1 MKLFKTEEHA
11 SIATTLSN
19 MASIYNSLGQIDK
32 ALEMYQKV
40 LSK

>member
-11 SIATTLSN
+11 DVATTLAN
-19 MASIYNSLGQIDK
+19 IAWIYNGLGQMDK
-32 ALEMYQKV
+32 ALEMNQKV

>member
-11 SIATTLSN
+11 RIATTLGN
-19 MASIYNSLGQIDK
+19 MASIYNTLGQMDK
-32 ALEMYQKV
+32 ALEMFQKV

>member
-11 SIATTLSN
+11 DVATTLSN
-19 MASIYNSLGQIDK
+19 MASIYEDLGQMDK
-32 ALEMYQKV
+32 ALEMNQKV

>member
-11 SIATTLSN
+11 DVATTLSN
-19 MASIYNSLGQIDK
+19 MALIYDGLGQMDK
-32 ALEMYQKV
+32 ALEMNQKV